1 MGKKLF
7 IFFIALATSVAAA
20 AQMTLRDCLLYAR
33 EHAHAVRIARIEAN
47 KARADHGIAL
57 AAALPYASFNVGGN
71 MSFGRNIDPETNTY
85 GNQKT
90 VASNFGLGISIPL
103 FDGLVSINNI
113 KSASMATSR
122 LKETAQAQADEIS
135 MAVVR
140 SFYNVSY
147 CRAMV
152 AQMEDAL
159 ARDQKT
165 LEATRRG
172 VDLGNKSEADVADV
186 EALVASDVYELTNQ
200 QNLLAKAYMQLKADM
215 GMEPDDEPLDLAEEV
230 SDNDKLQTDR
240 AFVHPEVKAAEYA
253 YRESVYSLRAARG
266 AFSPTIQINAGIST
280 SYYKMI
286 GSGIAAPSFSRQWH
300 NNMGQYV
307 GVSFSLPIF
316 TGLAS
321 VNRVKRARLNL
332 EQSREAL
339 EQKRFEIE
347 RRTAE
352 AALDSSAAADELEAA
367 KKRLDAEEKAYKA
380 TSRRYELG
388 SASAIDLYT
397 SSAKLS
403 VARATAEGKRI
414 QQIINNIILSYYKG
428 VPLI

>member
-7 IFFIALATSVAAA
+7 IFFIALAANVAAT

-33 EHAHAVRIARIEAN
+33 EHAHAARIARIEAD
-47 KARADHGIAL
+47 KARTDRRIAL
-57 AAALPYASFNVGGN
+57 SAVLPYASFDIGGN

-113 KSASMATSR
+113 KSANMTAGR
-122 LKETAQAQADEIS
+122 LKEMAQAQADEIS
-135 MAVVR
+135 LAVVR

-186 EALVASDVYELTNQ
+186 EALVESDVYELTNQ
-200 QNLLAKAYMQLKADM
+200 QNLLAKAYLQLRADM
-215 GMEPDDEPLDLAEEV
+215 GMEPDDEPLDLVEEA
-230 SDNDKLQTDR
+230 DTDGEPR
-240 AFVHPEVKAAEYA
+240 PNSTFVHPEVKAAEYA
-253 YRESVYSLRAARG
+253 CREGIYSLRAARG
-266 AFSPTIQINAGIST
+266 AFSPTVRLNAGIST

-286 GSGIAAPSFSRQWH
+286 DSKIATPSFSRQWH

-352 AALDSSAAADELEAA
+352 AALDSSTAADELEAA

-414 QQIINNIILSYYKG
+414 QLIINNIILSYYKG